1 MTDYRLLA
9 VDIDGTLVNS
19 EDRLTEA
26 TCRAIRCAGA
36 AGLRVVLATGR
47 RYSRALPL
55 VESLGLDVPVI
66 ASSGAIVKEPE
77 SHRTLFR
84 AEFPP
89 SNLRQLVFLIRRL
102 GFQPVLLGDT
112 FDQGFDY
119 YLDPVDRPNPFLEG
133 YLEANP
139 ECERYWPGMEEE
151 PPPEVF
157 AGFTIGDREEMLMVE
172 RAIHTVFP
180 DQYVTHVLRSPRYD
194 GFFCEIA
201 PAGVDKWSAVRTV
214 SSMFGVPLEAVCAV
228 GDDVNDLPMI
238 REAGLGIAMGNAL
251 PVVKEAAD
259 YVAPTH
265 DEEGLAEV
273 VAWLLGKRPF
283 PPRVAGG
290 GVAEPQPAER
300 DARPSGG

>member
-1 MTDYRLLA
+1 MLDYRLLA
-9 VDIDGTLVNS
+9 VDIDGTLVDS
-19 EDRLTEA
+19 QDRLTET
-26 TCRAIRCAGA
+26 TCRAIRRAGA

-55 VESLGLDVPVI
+55 VESLGLEVPVI
-66 ASSGAIVKEPE
+66 ASSGAIVKNPV
-77 SHRTLFR
+77 SHQTLFR
-84 AEFPP
+84 AEFPQAG
-89 SNLRQLVFLIRRL
+89 LRDLICLLRRL

-119 YLDPVDRPNPFLEG
+119 YLDPGDPPNS
-133 YLEANP
+133 YLQDYLRANP
-139 ECERYWPGMEEE
+139 DCERYWPRIAEQ

-157 AGFTIGDREEMLMVE
+157 AAFTIGDRDAMLEVE
-172 RAIHTVFP
+172 QAIHETFP
-180 DQYVTHVLRSPRYD
+180 SQYVTHVLRSPRYE

-201 PAGVDKWSAVRTV
+201 PAGVDKWTAVRTV
-214 SSMFGVPLEAVCAV
+214 SALCGVPLEAVCAV

-265 DEEGLAEV
+265 DQEGLAEV
-273 VAWLLGKRPF
+273 VAWLLGERPF
-283 PPRVAGG
+283 PADPHPCRGRVNS
-290 GVAEPQPAER
+290 R
-300 DARPSGG
+300 SGKAN

>member
-1 MTDYRLLA
+1 MLDYRLLA

-19 EDRLTEA
+19 QDRLTET
-26 TCRAIRCAGA
+26 TCRAIRRAGT
-36 AGLRVVLATGR
+36 AGLQVVLATGR

-55 VESLGLDVPVI
+55 VESLGLEVPVI
-66 ASSGAIVKEPE
+66 ASSGAIVKNPV
-77 SHRTLFR
+77 SHQTLFR
-84 AEFPP
+84 AEFSPAG
-89 SNLRQLVFLIRRL
+89 LRDLICLLRRL

-119 YLDPVDRPNPFLEG
+119 YLDPGDPPNG
-133 YLEANP
+133 YLQDYLRANP
-139 ECERYWPGMEEE
+139 DCERYWPRIEEE

-157 AGFTIGDREEMLMVE
+157 AAFTIGDRDAMLGVE
-172 RAIHTVFP
+172 HAIHETFP
-180 DQYVTHVLRSPRYD
+180 AQYVTHVLRSPRYE

-201 PAGVDKWSAVRTV
+201 PAGVDKWTAVRTV
-214 SSMFGVPLEAVCAV
+214 AALRGVPLDAVCAV

-265 DEEGLAEV
+265 DQEGLAEV
-273 VAWLLGKRPF
+273 VAWLLGERPF
-283 PPRVAGG
+283 PAAPHPRRERMNSRSGK
-290 GVAEPQPAER
+290 AE
-300 DARPSGG
+300 

>member
-1 MTDYRLLA
+1 MLDYRLLA

-19 EDRLTEA
+19 QDRLTET
-26 TCRAIRCAGA
+26 TCRAIRRAGA

-66 ASSGAIVKEPE
+66 ASSGAIVKNPV
-77 SHRTLFR
+77 SHQTLFM
-84 AEFPP
+84 AEFPLH
-89 SNLRQLVFLIRRL
+89 SLRQLIFLVRRL
-102 GFQPVLLGDT
+102 GFQPILLGDT
-112 FDQGFDY
+112 FHQGFDY
-119 YLDPVDRPNPFLEG
+119 YLDPGDSPNSYLEG
-133 YLEANP
+133 YLRANP
-139 ECERYWPGMEEE
+139 DCERYWPRMEEE

-157 AGFTIGDREEMLMVE
+157 AAFTIGNRDQMLAVE
-172 RAIHTVFP
+172 RAIHEMFP
-180 DQYVTHVLRSPRYD
+180 GQYVTHVLRSPRYE

-214 SSMFGVPLEAVCAV
+214 SAMCGVPLEAVCAV

-273 VAWLLGKRPF
+273 VAWLLGERPF
-283 PPRVAGG
+283 PTDCRPHK
-290 GVAEPQPAER
+290 
-300 DARPSGG
+300 ARMKSQSGKVE